1 MPSHLWFLHFSFLL
15 RYLCYYHL
23 SLLGAVLGGVFA
35 SPSTS
40 SVLAAIRASAG
51 PAGCLLIVKNY
62 TGDRINFGQ
71 VTYIKLFSCFCH
83 FNLSR
88 KRGHDQGRGLRG
100 FQHIDRGSTAYS
112 FMVGFSFSRRIS

>member
-71 VTYIKLFSCFCH
+71 VIYVAVVDLSLF
-83 FNLSR
+83 L
-88 KRGHDQGRGLRG
+88 
-100 FQHIDRGSTAYS
+100 
-112 FMVGFSFSRRIS
+112 